1 MGLYRVDGLMSS
13 DAHHDR
19 KGERTDPLPLWNSV
33 TSIIL
38 TLLLIGASVMAA
50 SRYYVTK
57 DEHKE
62 SQDAQDK
69 LNDQKMENVANKAA
83 RGAVNELW
91 DRIQRERR

>member
-50 SRYYVTK
+50 SRFYETK
-57 DEHKE
+57 QEHKE
-62 SQDAQDK
+62 SLEAQEK
-69 LNDQKMENVANKAA
+69 LFDEKMENVANKAA
-83 RGAVNELW
+83 KVAVNELW